1 MAMADKRE
9 RIYVIGSRETVLGF
23 ALLGIPGRTP
33 QGREELQALLQER
46 YEDPRMA
53 LILIEEGLAEEARP
67 LLDELLA
74 RRGFPLIVEI
84 PGKEG
89 PMARRSIKEFIAG
102 AIGIR
107 L

>member
-1 MAMADKRE
+1 MARAVRE
-9 RIYVIGSRETVLGF
+9 RIHVIGSREAVLGF
-23 ALLGIPGRTP
+23 ALLGIPGSTP
-33 QGREELQALLQER
+33 RGGDELNELLRQS
-46 YEDPRMA
+46 YEDPEMA
-53 LILIEEGLAEEARP
+53 LILIEQGWAKEARP

-74 RRGFPLIVEI
+74 RRDFPLIVEI

-89 PMARRSIKEFIAG
+89 PLERRGIKEYIAG

>member
-1 MAMADKRE
+1 MRE
-9 RIYVIGSRETVLGF
+9 RIHVIGERETVLGF
-23 ALLGIPGRTP
+23 ALLGIPGSTP
-33 QGREELQALLQER
+33 RGRDELNEVLR
-46 YEDPRMA
+46 RSYEDPEMA

-67 LLDELLA
+67 TLDELLA
-74 RRGFPLIVEI
+74 RRDFPLIVEI

-89 PMARRSIKEFIAG
+89 PLERRSIKEYIAG

>member
-1 MAMADKRE
+1 MAEKRE
-9 RIYVIGSRETVLGF
+9 GIYVIGSRATVLGF
-23 ALLGIPGRTP
+23 ALLGIPGREP
-33 QGREELQALLQER
+33 EGREELLTLLQER
-46 YEDPRMA
+46 YEDPKMA
-53 LILIEEGLAEEARP
+53 LILIEERLAEEARP

-74 RRGFPLIVEI
+74 RRDFPLIVEI

-89 PMARRSIKEFIAG
+89 PIARRSIKEYIAG

>member
-1 MAMADKRE
+1 MAEKRE
-9 RIYVIGSRETVLGF
+9 RIYVIGSRATVLGF

-33 QGREELQALLQER
+33 QGREELLTLLRER

-53 LILIEEGLAEEARP
+53 LILIEEGLAAEARE

-89 PMARRSIKEFIAG
+89 PIARRSIKGFIAG